1 MRFAAAIDPTLHSYL
16 VRLAKERVLPIAEVN
31 RRVGER
37 AEASRKHR
45 PSYAAVRLLVN
56 DVRMHPEEPSWGQLA
71 WRVAWRQEHPDV
83 FTDKYA
89 GLLNKHRPEDW
100 GLDR

>member
-1 MRFAAAIDPTLHSYL
+1 M
-16 VRLAKERVLPIAEVN
+16 
-31 RRVGER
+31 
-37 AEASRKHR
+37 
-45 PSYAAVRLLVN
+45 RLLVG
-56 DVRMHPEEPSWGQLA
+56 DVRMIPEEPSWGQLA
-71 WRVAWRQEHPDV
+71 WRVAWRQDHPDV